1 MTPSPLW
8 GEGRVRGIAVSL
20 SLLEG
25 EGRGEGDQKGETMRI
40 RKLLTI
46 VEEIYEDGGKKAAR
60 PIKKVAAIAV
70 IENPFAGR
78 FVEDLQEL
86 VKTGE
91 ELGDLLGRRAVAAL
105 GAPVHS
111 YGKAAIVG
119 EHGEYEHAAAI
130 LHPTLGTPF
139 RAAVGGG
146 KAIIPSAKKLGG
158 PGATIDV
165 PLHFKDAAF
174 VRTHFDAMEV
184 RLGDAPRGDEILV
197 ALVVTDGGRPHPRVG
212 GLTVAEAKK
221 EDGLR

>member
-1 MTPSPLW
+1 M
-8 GEGRVRGIAVSL
+8 
-20 SLLEG
+20 
-25 EGRGEGDQKGETMRI
+25 KI
-40 RKLLTI
+40 RKLVTV
-46 VEEIYEDGGKKAAR
+46 VEEIQEDGGRRLEKPLR
-60 PIKKVAAIAV
+60 KVAAVAV

-91 ELGDLLGRRAVAAL
+91 ELGDLLGRRAMAAL
-105 GAPVHS
+105 GAAAHS

-119 EHGEYEHAAAI
+119 VDGEFEHAAAI

-139 RAAVGGG
+139 RAAVSGG

-158 PGATIDV
+158 PGTTIDV
-165 PLHFKDAAF
+165 PLHYKDAAF

-184 RLGDAPRGDEILV
+184 RLNDAPRAGEILV

-212 GLTVAEAKK
+212 GLTVADAKK

>member
-1 MTPSPLW
+1 MT
-8 GEGRVRGIAVSL
+8 VR
-20 SLLEG
+20 
-25 EGRGEGDQKGETMRI
+25 
-40 RKLLTI
+40 
-46 VEEIYEDGGKKAAR
+46 EEILEDGGKRCER
-60 PIKKVAAIAV
+60 PVTKVAAVAV
-70 IENPFAGR
+70 IENPCAGR

-91 ELGDLLGRRAVAAL
+91 ELGDLLGRRAAAAL

-111 YGKAAIVG
+111 YGKAAVVG
-119 EHGEYEHAAAI
+119 TDGEVEHAAAI

-139 RAAVGGG
+139 RNAVGGG

-158 PGATIDV
+158 PGTPIDV
-165 PLHFKDAAF
+165 PLHYKDAAF
-174 VRTHFDAMEV
+174 VRSHFDAMEV
-184 RLGDAPRGDEILV
+184 RVVDAPRPNEILV

>member
-1 MTPSPLW
+1 
-8 GEGRVRGIAVSL
+8 
-20 SLLEG
+20 
-25 EGRGEGDQKGETMRI
+25 MRI
-40 RKLLTI
+40 RKVLTV
-46 VEEIYEDGGKKAAR
+46 VEEILEDGGKVVTKPVR
-60 PIKKVAAIAV
+60 KVAAVAV

-78 FVEDLQEL
+78 FVDDLAEL

-111 YGKAAIVG
+111 YGKAAVVG

-130 LHPTLGTPF
+130 LHPTLGAPF

-158 PGATIDV
+158 PGTAIDV
-165 PLHFKDAAF
+165 PLHYKDAAF

-184 RLGDAPRGDEILV
+184 RLHDAPRADEIV
-197 ALVVTDGGRPHPRVG
+197 VVLVVTDGGRPHARVG
-212 GLTVAEAKK
+212 GLTVDDAKK

>member
-1 MTPSPLW
+1 
-8 GEGRVRGIAVSL
+8 
-20 SLLEG
+20 
-25 EGRGEGDQKGETMRI
+25 MRI
-40 RKLLTI
+40 RKMLTV
-46 VEEIYEDGGKKAAR
+46 VEEIYEDGGRKAAR
-60 PIKKVAAIAV
+60 PIKKVAAVAV

-130 LHPTLGTPF
+130 LHPTLGAPF

-146 KAIIPSAKKLGG
+146 LAIIPSAKKLGG

-184 RLGDAPRGDEILV
+184 RLGDAPRADEILV
-197 ALVVTDGGRPHPRVG
+197 ALAVTDGGRPHPRVG
-212 GLTVAEAKK
+212 GLTVADAKK

>member
-1 MTPSPLW
+1 M
-8 GEGRVRGIAVSL
+8 
-20 SLLEG
+20 
-25 EGRGEGDQKGETMRI
+25 KI
-40 RKLLTI
+40 RKLLI
-46 VEEIYEDGGKKAAR
+46 VVEEIQEDGGRRVEKPVR
-60 PIKKVAAIAV
+60 KVAAVAV

-78 FVEDLQEL
+78 FVEDLTEL

-91 ELGDLLGRRAVAAL
+91 ELGELLGRRAVTAL

-119 EHGEYEHAAAI
+119 VDGEYEHAAAI

-139 RAAVGGG
+139 RAAVHGG

-158 PGATIDV
+158 PGTTIDV
-165 PLHFKDAAF
+165 PLHYKDAAF

-184 RLGDAPRGDEILV
+184 RLNDAPRASEILV

>member
-1 MTPSPLW
+1 M
-8 GEGRVRGIAVSL
+8 
-20 SLLEG
+20 
-25 EGRGEGDQKGETMRI
+25 KI
-40 RKLLTI
+40 RKMVTV
-46 VEEIYEDGGKKAAR
+46 VEEIHEDGGRKVAKPVR
-60 PIKKVAAIAV
+60 KVAAVAV

-139 RAAVGGG
+139 RDVVGGG

-158 PGATIDV
+158 PGATIV
-165 PLHFKDAAF
+165 LPLHYNDAAF
-174 VRTHFDAMEV
+174 VSTHFDAMEV
-184 RLGDAPRGDEILV
+184 RLGDAPRADEILV

>member
-1 MTPSPLW
+1 
-8 GEGRVRGIAVSL
+8 
-20 SLLEG
+20 
-25 EGRGEGDQKGETMRI
+25 MRI
-40 RKLLTI
+40 RKLYT
-46 VEEIYEDGGKKAAR
+46 VKEEILEDGGRRVDR
-60 PIKKVAAIAV
+60 PVTKVAAVAV

-78 FVEDLQEL
+78 YVEDLQEL

-91 ELGDLLGRRAVAAL
+91 ELGDLLARRAVAAL

-111 YGKAAIVG
+111 YGKAAVVG
-119 EHGEYEHAAAI
+119 ERGEYEHAAAI

-158 PGATIDV
+158 PGTAIDV
-165 PLHFKDAAF
+165 PLHYKDAAF

-184 RLGDAPRGDEILV
+184 RCADAPRADEILV
-197 ALVVTDGGRPHPRVG
+197 ALAVTDGGRPHPRVG